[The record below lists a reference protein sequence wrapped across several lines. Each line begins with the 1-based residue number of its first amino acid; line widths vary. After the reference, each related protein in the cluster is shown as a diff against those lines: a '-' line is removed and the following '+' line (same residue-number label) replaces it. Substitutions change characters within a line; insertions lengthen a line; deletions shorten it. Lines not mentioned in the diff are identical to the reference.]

1 MSDRYFYRQ
10 HLPDETFGHYKPR
23 TDSSSVKKRKDVKPR
38 YERKLPETKYQ
49 THSIPDCNNFHQP
62 VNVNGHLFFDIEC
75 SRDVLTWCDVCT
87 GLIWPMHG
95 STCARCKYC
104 KLTCHYRCLSLLKQQ
119 TNLRCTVCVSP
130 SSSNSSSST
139 KSWSARSKAIK
150 NTETIRLQ
158 FDSSAVLKNAIKN
171 FNSTVD
177 DRFKMDL
184 NDDGIT
190 FIGYVRVAV
199 RLQRPVNILKVGKN
213 NDRLTKEMM
222 QFEKFTKRLHLTSQT
237 TCQDV
242 VEALVKRYNIQD
254 CLRKFALYERK
265 QKTKEHY

>member
-1 MSDRYFYRQ
+1 
-10 HLPDETFGHYKPR
+10 
-23 TDSSSVKKRKDVKPR
+23 
-38 YERKLPETKYQ
+38 
-49 THSIPDCNNFHQP
+49 
-62 VNVNGHLFFDIEC
+62 
-75 SRDVLTWCDVCT
+75 
-87 GLIWPMHG
+87 
-95 STCARCKYC
+95 
-104 KLTCHYRCLSLLKQQ
+104 
-119 TNLRCTVCVSP
+119 VSP

-177 DRFKMDL
+177 DRFKIDL

-199 RLQRPVNILKVGKN
+199 RLQRPVNILKIGKI
-213 NDRLTKEMM
+213 NDRQTKEMM

-242 VEALVKRYNIQD
+242 IEALVKRYNIQD
-254 CLRKFALYERK
+254 CIRKFAIYERK
-265 QKTKEHY
+265 QKTKEHYTLERLTASHRPLLLRLMHGTNAPDAEHVFVFQEADIDGVQWEQFNFTELHSFLKIIDIEESKQLQEVHTVFNKFKSILQYNLQ